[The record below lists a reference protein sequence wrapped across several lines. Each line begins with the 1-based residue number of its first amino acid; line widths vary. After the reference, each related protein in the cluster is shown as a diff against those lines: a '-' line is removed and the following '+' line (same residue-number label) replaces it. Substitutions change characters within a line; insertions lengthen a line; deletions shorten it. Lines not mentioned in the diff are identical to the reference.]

1 MRAPPS
7 ESLRA
12 SRRATANCGSV
23 NVHTDWISHG
33 SYSRLAQLA
42 LPRRVMRL
50 QNSAGRLPAAY
61 FTCCRVQNAPIAG
74 MCLLVSLVASLDVS
88 LSPAGTRFRS
98 LTSRP
103 GSRRAGSARCCL
115 FEFVV
120 FPDPCDRAILQAEQS
135 DTGGGRTCGVRAQRR
150 TGPRRSEPSAPRAV
164 DRPRGEPLTIPP
176 APRKNPCV
184 YPRADVRAPRYT
196 DAEKSKRPHRTHRMF
211 GSPW

>member
-103 GSRRAGSARCCL
+103 ASRRGLAALAVACSSLWCSRTRATVRD
-115 FEFVV
+115 FAS
-120 FPDPCDRAILQAEQS
+120 RAIRHRRRPYVRC
-135 DTGGGRTCGVRAQRR
+135 TGSTANGA
-150 TGPRRSEPSAPRAV
+150 APERAV
-164 DRPRGEPLTIPP
+164 SSTRGRPSGPRGEPLTIPP
-176 APRKNPCV
+176 APLKNRV
-184 YPRADVRAPRYT
+184 YIRARAPVYRRR
-196 DAEKSKRPHRTHRMF
+196 KK
-211 GSPW
+211 

>member
-1 MRAPPS
+1 MRARPS

-50 QNSAGRLPAAY
+50 QNDAGRLPAAY

-74 MCLLVSLVASLDVS
+74 MCLLVSLVASLDVRRCP
-88 LSPAGTRFRS
+88 LPAPDSAEFDFSSRVSTGWQRS
-98 LTSRP
+98 LLPVRVCGVP
-103 GSRRAGSARCCL
+103 GPVR
-115 FEFVV
+115 
-120 FPDPCDRAILQAEQS
+120 PCDFASRAI
-135 DTGGGRTCGVRAQRR
+135 RHRRRPYVGVRAQRR

-184 YPRADVRAPRYT
+184 YPRARAPVYRRRR
-196 DAEKSKRPHRTHRMF
+196 K
-211 GSPW
+211 

>member
-50 QNSAGRLPAAY
+50 QNDAGRLPAAY

-74 MCLLVSLVASLDVS
+74 MCLLVSLVASLDVRRCP
-88 LSPAGTRFRS
+88 LPAPDSAEFDFSSRVSTGWQRS
-98 LTSRP
+98 LLPVRVCGVP
-103 GSRRAGSARCCL
+103 GPVR
-115 FEFVV
+115 
-120 FPDPCDRAILQAEQS
+120 PCDFASRAIRHRRRPYVRC
-135 DTGGGRTCGVRAQRR
+135 TGSTANGA
-150 TGPRRSEPSAPRAV
+150 APERAV
-164 DRPRGEPLTIPP
+164 SSTRGRPSGPRGEPLTIPP
-176 APRKNPCV
+176 APLKNRV
-184 YPRADVRAPRYT
+184 YIRARAPVYRRR
-196 DAEKSKRPHRTHRMF
+196 KK
-211 GSPW
+211 

>member
-1 MRAPPS
+1 MRARPS

-50 QNSAGRLPAAY
+50 QNDAGRLPAAY

-74 MCLLVSLVASLDVS
+74 MCLLVSLVASLDVRRCP
-88 LSPAGTRFRS
+88 LPAPDSAEFDFSSRVSTGWQRS
-98 LTSRP
+98 LLPVRVCGVP
-103 GSRRAGSARCCL
+103 GPVR
-115 FEFVV
+115 
-120 FPDPCDRAILQAEQS
+120 PCDFASRAIRHP
-135 DTGGGRTCGVRAQRR
+135 TGGGRTCGVRAQRR

-184 YPRADVRAPRYT
+184 YPRARAPVGIPI
-196 DAEKSKRPHRTHRMF
+196 S
-211 GSPW
+211 

>member
-1 MRAPPS
+1 MFTRIGFHTAATRVSRSWHYRAASCDCKMMQGDCPRHTLHAVVYRT
-7 ESLRA
+7 LR
-12 SRRATANCGSV
+12 SRACVCSCLSSPVSTYVAV
-23 NVHTDWISHG
+23 
-33 SYSRLAQLA
+33 
-42 LPRRVMRL
+42 P
-50 QNSAGRLPAAY
+50 
-61 FTCCRVQNAPIAG
+61 CRHPI
-74 MCLLVSLVASLDVS
+74 
-88 LSPAGTRFRS
+88 PQS

-184 YPRADVRAPRYT
+184 YPRARALRAPRYT